1 MNRKLRKAF
10 YAQTKGID
18 HRQLV
23 GPACAFVLANAQH
36 PLSEQER
43 DFEQVV
49 LDEVQLDDLYHG
61 GLSGRLVGDD
71 LLPGGVLGID
81 PHDWN
86 DPDWRRQF
94 VYMTPTPMKAAAYA
108 RRVQG
113 SVYRVEPQGPVGL
126 DLVDLRVLS
135 LILGAEGM
143 KPWVRTLGQ
152 GEVLRLL
159 SKTLPF
165 SLVCERAT
173 VLEVLHG

>member
-10 YAQTKGID
+10 YARTKGIRTQD
-18 HRQLV
+18 LV
-23 GPACAFVLANAQH
+23 GPACEFVLAHAQH
-36 PLSEQER
+36 PLSQQER
-43 DFEQVV
+43 DLEQAV
-49 LDEVQLDDLYHG
+49 LAAVQVGDLYHG
-61 GLSGRLVGDD
+61 GLSGRSVGED
-71 LLPGGVLGID
+71 LLPGGVLGIN

-113 SVYRVEPQGPVGL
+113 SVYRVAPQGPVGL

-135 LILGAEGM
+135 LILESEGM
-143 KPWVRTLGQ
+143 KPWLRTLGR
-152 GEVLRLL
+152 GEVFKLL
-159 SKTLPF
+159 SKSLPF
-165 SLVCERAT
+165 ALVCERAT